1 MFIRS
6 TTQSTN
12 GLMLDYILQ
21 NQSKYNELS
30 MQIATQKKLNAPSDN
45 PVDAISVLNT
55 NKELSQL
62 NGYLTSMSTAQNEL
76 NVADNSLASIT
87 SSLQKAS
94 DFAVQAANGTNTSNA
109 LSNIKTQIDQI
120 IQNVVGLGNTKFNG
134 NYIFSGTDSAT
145 KPFTEMVTGGTQYD
159 GNSEERTVQIS
170 DGVSVA
176 VNVSGYDVLGSY
188 DVTNPA
194 NPTNSGAL
202 KTLYEFSAAL
212 GAASTITVGHPVP
225 TAADFDAIRGSI
237 DKIKKDIDN
246 NSSLRTDLASV
257 TNRFK
262 MTESSINSSVLQLKT
277 YKSSLEDLDLATAAT
292 DLATQ
297 ETALKATL
305 AIASKTLGQTSLL
318 DFM

>member
-30 MQIATQKKLNAPSDN
+30 MQIATQKKLNVPSDN

-55 NKELSQL
+55 NKELNQL

-76 NVADNSLASIT
+76 NVADNTLASIT

-94 DFAVQAANGTNTSNA
+94 EFAVQASNGTNTSSS
-109 LSNIKTQIDQI
+109 LSSVKTQIDQI
-120 IQNVVGLGNTKFNG
+120 IQNVVSLGNTQFNG
-134 NYIFSGTDSAT
+134 SYLFSGTDTST
-145 KPFTEMVTGGTQYD
+145 KPFSDIATGGVQYN
-159 GNSEERTVQIS
+159 GNSQGRTAQVS
-170 DGVSVA
+170 EGVSVT
-176 VNVSGYDVLGSY
+176 VNVSGSKLLGSY
-188 DVTNPA
+188 DVANPA
-194 NPTNSGAL
+194 SPTNSGVL

-212 GAASTITVGHPVP
+212 GAASTVTAGHPIP
-225 TAADFDAIRGSI
+225 TAADFDSIRTNI

-246 NSSLRTDLASV
+246 NSSIRTDLASV

-262 MTESSINSSVLQLKT
+262 MTESSINSSILQLKT
-277 YKSSLEDLDLATAAT
+277 YKSGLEDLDLSQAAT

-297 ETALKATL
+297 ETALKATM
-305 AIASKTLGQTSLL
+305 AVASKTLGQTSLL